1 MRARFLM
8 AGLVF
13 ALTTTA
19 EAGLLGGGQK
29 LPKPLDQ
36 LSYPKDDYGAKTGRH
51 VRKRHKKDEPWW
63 GAQWKQVFRYD
74 VRPMRP
80 SFR

>member
-1 MRARFLM
+1 MRARFLV
-8 AGLVF
+8 A
-13 ALTTTA
+13 ALALALSSTA
-19 EAGLLGGGQK
+19 EAGLFRGSQK

-51 VRKRHKKDEPWW
+51 VRKQYKKDEPGW
-63 GAQWKQVFRYD
+63 GVHMFRQS
-74 VRPMRP
+74 VRPLRP

>member
-1 MRARFLM
+1 MRARFLV
-8 AGLVF
+8 AGL
-13 ALTTTA
+13 ALALASSA
-19 EAGLLGGGQK
+19 EAGLFSGSQK

-36 LSYPKDDYGAKTGRH
+36 LAYPKDDYGAKTGKH
-51 VRKRHKKDEPWW
+51 VRKQHKKDEPAW
-63 GAQWKQVFRYD
+63 GAQWKQIFRYD